1 MTPRSSII
9 TPLPVIG
16 FKVPPLPVVQ
26 IMLTKALRVK
36 SLTSEIVGRGSVGV
50 MGLILSSNFSA
61 GFEAIVFLGVVVLFV
76 VIIGFVIVVVDILLF
91 VTVVVELWGVLG
103 VFVILCV
110 FSTTT
115 FVEVAFS
122 LIFGVTNP
130 LPSMVT
136 RVTIPIAIDLIN
148 ESRLSINK

>member
-1 MTPRSSII
+1 
-9 TPLPVIG
+9 
-16 FKVPPLPVVQ
+16 
-26 IMLTKALRVK
+26 MLTKALRVN
-36 SLTSEIVGRGSVGV
+36 SLTSEIVGRGSIGV
-50 MGLILSSNFSA
+50 IGLILSSNFSA

-76 VIIGFVIVVVDILLF
+76 VIIGFVVVDVLLF

-122 LIFGVTNP
+122 LMFGVTNP

-148 ESRLSINK
+148 ESKLSINK

>member
-26 IMLTKALRVK
+26 IMLTKALRVN
-36 SLTSEIVGRGSVGV
+36 SLTSEIVGRGSIGV
-50 MGLILSSNFSA
+50 IGLILSSNFSA

-76 VIIGFVIVVVDILLF
+76 VIIGFVVVDVLLF

>member
-1 MTPRSSII
+1 
-9 TPLPVIG
+9 
-16 FKVPPLPVVQ
+16 
-26 IMLTKALRVK
+26 MLTKALRVN
-36 SLTSEIVGRGSVGV
+36 SLTSEIVGRGSIGV
-50 MGLILSSNFSA
+50 IGLILSSNFSA

-76 VIIGFVIVVVDILLF
+76 VIIGFVVVDVLLF

>member
-1 MTPRSSII
+1 
-9 TPLPVIG
+9 
-16 FKVPPLPVVQ
+16 
-26 IMLTKALRVK
+26 
-36 SLTSEIVGRGSVGV
+36 

-76 VIIGFVIVVVDILLF
+76 VTMGFVVVDILLL

-103 VFVILCV
+103 VFVILGV
-110 FSTTT
+110 FSTTI

-122 LIFGVTNP
+122 LMFGVTNP

-148 ESRLSINK
+148 ESKLSINK